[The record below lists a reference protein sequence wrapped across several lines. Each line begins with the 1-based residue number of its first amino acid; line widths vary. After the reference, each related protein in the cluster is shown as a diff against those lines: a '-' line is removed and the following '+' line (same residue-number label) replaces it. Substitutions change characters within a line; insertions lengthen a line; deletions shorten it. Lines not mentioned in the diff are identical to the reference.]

1 MLQRKRKERDF
12 RGWGEG
18 NEGSVFIY
26 LKESEKA
33 GSGAERER
41 ERARER
47 QDVIPFSLGGPHF
60 LMRWP
65 RPTPGCKKMFSTRS
79 LGMPRII

>member
-12 RGWGEG
+12 CGWGEG

-41 ERARER
+41 KSERETGC
-47 QDVIPFSLGGPHF
+47 DPVLTGWPTF
-60 LMRWP
+60 LDEVASAYSR
-65 RPTPGCKKMFSTRS
+65 
-79 LGMPRII
+79 L